1 MQTTLLIILCLLA
14 VIILVLQFMFRPQ
27 ANQDLAA
34 IFNRQT
40 DSQNQLSR
48 LETNMKEDFRINR
61 DENSR
66 ISSENRSE
74 LNQTLTNF
82 RSEQTETFK
91 NLSENSQN
99 LLQQINGTLDERL
112 SSLTLKIEENN
123 RTNREE
129 LTKSI
134 ADFSETNRLL
144 LDKINNSLKED
155 SKSSR
160 EELTNSLKSF
170 QVTFDQSVKSFN
182 DLQREKF
189 NDLGKKQAE
198 LIEKTDTNIK
208 QNRDELSK
216 SMTDFST
223 ANIEQLDKINNQVK
237 DDSRLIREGL
247 STAFKT
253 FQESVEAKQT
263 TLVLSTN
270 EKLESI
276 RSTVEEKLEK
286 TLSERL
292 GQSFETVG
300 KQLIEVQKGLGE
312 MQTLAQDVGGLKRVL
327 SNVKMRGGI
336 GEVQLEMLLEQIL
349 APEQYQ
355 ANVKTKV
362 NSNDLVEFAVK
373 LPGKDDNH
381 DQVWLP
387 IDAKFPK
394 DVYEQLLNAYDTSDN
409 VLIEAAQK
417 ALDNTIRKMA
427 KDISEKYIDPPHTTD
442 FGIMFL
448 PFEGI
453 YAEVVRK
460 ASLLEDLQRNY
471 KIIVTGPTTLAA
483 ILNSLQMGFRTL
495 AIQKRSSE
503 VWQVLGAVKKEF
515 ENFGGLMQKAQRNIQ
530 TGLNQLDDVM
540 GKRTKAI
547 QRQLRGVE
555 ALNEIDASI
564 ILTEIADSA
573 LYEDEEVS

>member
-1 MQTTLLIILCLLA
+1 MENIILFILCLLGGIT
-14 VIILVLQFMFRPQ
+14 IILQIVFRPQ
-27 ANQDLAA
+27 ANQDLAV
-34 IFNRQT
+34 ILTRQAEFQ
-40 DSQNQLSR
+40 SQLSR
-48 LETNMKEDFRINR
+48 LETNFKEDFRINR

-66 ISSENRSE
+66 ISSDNRSE
-74 LNQTLTNF
+74 LNQTLTTF
-82 RSEQTETFK
+82 RSEQSETLK
-91 NLSENSQN
+91 NLSENSQS
-99 LLQQINGTLDERL
+99 LLKQINSTLDERL
-112 SSLTLKIEENN
+112 NSLTLKIDENN
-123 RTNREE
+123 RTNRQE
-129 LTKSI
+129 LNKSI
-134 ADFSETNRLL
+134 ADFSENNRLQ

-155 SKSSR
+155 SKTIR
-160 EELTNSLKSF
+160 EELTASLKSF
-170 QVTFDQSVKSFN
+170 QATFDQSVKSFN

-189 NDLGKKQAE
+189 NDLGRKQAE
-198 LIEKTDTNIK
+198 LIEKTDSNIK
-208 QNRDELSK
+208 QNREELSK
-216 SMTDFST
+216 SMTDFSK
-223 ANIEQLDKINNQVK
+223 ANIEQLDKINNQAK
-237 DDSRLIREGL
+237 EDSRLIREGL

-253 FQESVEAKQT
+253 FQESVESKQT
-263 TLVLSTN
+263 MLVSSTN

-276 RSTVEEKLEK
+276 RNTVEEKLEK

-355 ANVKTKV
+355 ANVKTKA

-394 DVYEQLLNAYDTSDN
+394 DIYEQLQNAYDTGDN
-409 VLIEAAQK
+409 GLIEAAQK

-483 ILNSLQMGFRTL
+483 ILNSLQMGFKTL

-503 VWQVLGAVKKEF
+503 VWKVLGAVKKEF
-515 ENFGGLMQKAQRNIQ
+515 ENFGGIMQKAQKNIQ

-547 QRQLRGVE
+547 QRQLRSVE
-555 ALNEIDASI
+555 ALNEVDASL

-573 LYEDEEVS
+573 LYEDEEVN